1 MPRLVVLEL
10 WQVRDITLAG
20 IEHVARIPTLRKL
33 TLFECRNMTGLW
45 LDILST
51 RPFPLYYLDISQC
64 FQMDSTAVLSIAT
77 GPSLLGLTTLR
88 MVGLRV
94 KDYVLSF
101 VAKKLTKLEH
111 LDISKCK
118 MITQEGIGALATHL
132 PGLRVLNMR
141 FTTHLRDGTFRHLCR
156 MPCLETV
163 NLKGCRRISGGGPRA
178 IPYKNIAMLQLRY
191 LNLSGC
197 IISDRTISLIARRMR
212 HLHTLR
218 LVRCRQITDRSLEMI
233 GTHMKDLRLI
243 DLRANPRV
251 SKTAKRNLTVAL
263 PQSIPPS
270 IVRASHRAPQVSLVT
285 STRAAAKAQGYQD

>member
-1 MPRLVVLEL
+1 MRLNRCKRITDFCASYIAENLSKLKTLEMVKTKLSDRGLRLLGGLNEQGLPSGAGSVGSLECLSIKTCYNVKDDGLYYISVSMPRLVVLEL

-178 IPYKNIAMLQLRY
+178 IPYKNIVWSAIENPFY
-191 LNLSGC
+191 G
-197 IISDRTISLIARRMR
+197 
-212 HLHTLR
+212 R
-218 LVRCRQITDRSLEMI
+218 L
-233 GTHMKDLRLI
+233 
-243 DLRANPRV
+243 
-251 SKTAKRNLTVAL
+251 
-263 PQSIPPS
+263 
-270 IVRASHRAPQVSLVT
+270 
-285 STRAAAKAQGYQD
+285 